1 MLGARHSSGAS
12 SHALPDRRLPAGIM
26 IMSRQDAGGPEDH
39 DAPLTAEFTP
49 PLVARA
55 QRYFSFP
62 AVASHS
68 GAAMVSLKFLNMRL
82 NEMLM
87 RSF

>member
-1 MLGARHSSGAS
+1 MKT
-12 SHALPDRRLPAGIM
+12 
-26 IMSRQDAGGPEDH
+26 
-39 DAPLTAEFTP
+39 APLSGVLRLYPF
-49 PLVARA
+49 
-55 QRYFSFP
+55 FFP

-87 RSF
+87 RSLWPSLAGTVCFSQAAG